1 MNGDDIM
8 EARLQKWGNSVGIR
22 IPHSILKDL
31 NLKINDLI
39 NIEKIDDKV
48 VMTKQLDP
56 KISLAER
63 FANYHGDNLAKEFE
77 WDEPVGREIW

>member
-1 MNGDDIM
+1 MDGDDKM

-39 NIEKIDDKV
+39 NIEQV
-48 VMTKQLDP
+48 
-56 KISLAER
+56 
-63 FANYHGDNLAKEFE
+63 
-77 WDEPVGREIW
+77 